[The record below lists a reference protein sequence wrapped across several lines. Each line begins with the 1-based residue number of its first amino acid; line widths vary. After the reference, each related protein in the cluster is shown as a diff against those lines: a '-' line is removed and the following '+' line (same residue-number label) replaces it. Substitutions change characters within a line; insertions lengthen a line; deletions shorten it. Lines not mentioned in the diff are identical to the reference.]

1 MAGEYLKRP
10 RQAGEDEMMMLLP
23 GHVPRP
29 GYTPSRV
36 TQKYSLGHKTTDA
49 PENEQYEEVGALVHR
64 ESAAYYRTEEVSVK
78 RLRLDDID
86 SDVTDDSPTAGSAGG
101 EEIGNLYDSAIDEGI
116 SYAPGLQVAPGQSP
130 EAIDIDASSN
140 LDWPGS
146 IFSNDTEY
154 SEGTQMLD
162 VIAPYLQRMQDD
174 ISTNTGMLVED
185 FRRIGRSAAPGGSE
199 SAADACT
206 VPLWEAGDN
215 VRDRLEAVADDY
227 IAFIDCFVKRETRAY
242 AELIKCYLGKHRQ
255 YSL

>member
-10 RQAGEDEMMMLLP
+10 RQADEDETMMLL
-23 GHVPRP
+23 GPRP
-29 GYTPSRV
+29 GYTPSRL
-36 TQKYSLGHKTTDA
+36 TSTYSLEHKTTDA
-49 PENEQYEEVGALVHR
+49 PENEQYGDVGGHVHR
-64 ESAAYYRTEEVSVK
+64 ESAYYRTEEVSVK

-86 SDVTDDSPTAGSAGG
+86 SDVTDESPTAGSAGG
-101 EEIGNLYDSAIDEGI
+101 EEIGNLYDSGIDEGI
-116 SYAPGLQVAPGQSP
+116 SYAPGLQFPPGQSP
-130 EAIDIDASSN
+130 EAIDIDTSSN

-162 VIAPYLQRMQDD
+162 LIAPYLQRMQDD
-174 ISTNTGMLVED
+174 ISTNTRMLVED
-185 FRRIGRSAAPGGSE
+185 FRRIGRSAAAGGSD
-199 SAADACT
+199 SADAWM

-227 IAFIDCFVKRETRAY
+227 IAFVECFVKRETRAY